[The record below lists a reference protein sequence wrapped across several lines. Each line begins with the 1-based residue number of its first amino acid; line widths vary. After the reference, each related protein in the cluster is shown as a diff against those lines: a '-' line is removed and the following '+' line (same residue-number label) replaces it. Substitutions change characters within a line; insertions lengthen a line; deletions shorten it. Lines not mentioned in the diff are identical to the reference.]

1 MKMKK
6 FLALVLFTGII
17 PAMLTAQ
24 SNPLDGLMKRYAEQP
39 GFYFL
44 EMKTNMFNLGNEEN
58 VSAEPGKSISMK
70 LLSYRAGSS
79 SGFSPIDIYNQF
91 TSGIDIQSYIGLVEV
106 KNSGEKVE
114 MMVKKEGSKINEII
128 ILIQEK
134 DEATIISASGSFD
147 MKDISKLSEMKNCHA
162 FETLNKLCEE

>member
-6 FLALVLFTGII
+6 FLAVVLFTGII
-17 PAMLTAQ
+17 PAMLMAQ
-24 SNPLDGLMKRYAEQP
+24 SNPLDGLMKQYAEQP

-44 EMKTNMFNLGNEEN
+44 EMKTNMFNPGNEEN
-58 VSAEPGKSISMK
+58 VSVEPGKSISMK

-91 TSGIDIQSYIGLVEV
+91 TSGIDIQAYIGLVEV

-114 MMVKKEGSKINEII
+114 MMVKKEGSKISEII
-128 ILIQEK
+128 VMIQEK

-162 FETLNKLCEE
+162 LETLKKLCEE